1 MAIAPRG
8 LPSLGRT
15 CSSWGT
21 QRAGLE
27 LSLSSATSKS
37 GVVRNGGG
45 GGTIRRKLPVL
56 KHIFPWVFLFLFFS
70 FPFFFFF
77 GEVPARP
84 LPRLGRDQNAVRVG
98 GTGGASTN
106 TEGGT
111 LA

>member
-1 MAIAPRG
+1 MAIAPGG

-37 GVVRNGGG
+37 GVVRNGGA

-70 FPFFFFF
+70 FSFLFFLERSLQGPFP
-77 GEVPARP
+77 GW
-84 LPRLGRDQNAVRVG
+84 G
-98 GTGGASTN
+98 GTRMPS
-106 TEGGT
+106 E
-111 LA
+111 